1 MIQFHLTKKLAK
13 DLKKHVQPK
22 AEINYQ
28 AMQWYAN
35 VVTVARRKCIIAME
49 LQSRYVMIFC
59 GMTKEELEQFPKI
72 FQERLWREV
81 LALCGEEVN
90 EDVLKKL
97 SDQVLS
103 LANEQNYQEG
113 HDRSVSTHMNQVAQS
128 LEIYVQY
135 QGYDLPVSSAAA
147 FEFGVREN
155 QMIRKRKANKDYF
168 RPIEVFRE
176 FWLHL
181 EV

>member
-13 DLKKHVQPK
+13 DMKEHVQLST
-22 AEINYQ
+22 EVNHQ

-35 VVTVARRKCIIAME
+35 IVTVARRKCIIAME

-59 GMTKEELEQFPKI
+59 GMTKEEFEQFPKT

-81 LALCGEEVN
+81 LALCEEEVN
-90 EDVLKKL
+90 ENVLTRI
-97 SDQVLS
+97 SDQVLC

-113 HDRSVSTHMNQVAQS
+113 HDRSVSTHINQVAQS

-155 QMIRKRKANKDYF
+155 QMIRKRKEDKDYF